1 MTKAVF
7 TTARFFQNVTKYA
20 GNFCKKMCHPF
31 SKIGQ
36 SGRTVYNPPS
46 ASFLLM
52 LRFLNAYFCFYP
64 AAASIC
70 WHLTASRYRSTLSNY
85 DGLIDLHQKRDWLSS
100 LFLASFYN
108 FYPTLSLSHFLSNNI
123 AFNWPYTPLLYQFF
137 LM

>member
-1 MTKAVF
+1 MTSAPCSILHSVLQYVRLDVKNCPIFSKVAQKVTKAVF
-7 TTARFFQNVTKYA
+7 TTTRFFQNVTKYA

-36 SGRTVYNPPS
+36 SGHTVYNPPS

-85 DGLIDLHQKRDWLSS
+85 DGLIDLHQKRD
-100 LFLASFYN
+100 
-108 FYPTLSLSHFLSNNI
+108 
-123 AFNWPYTPLLYQFF
+123 
-137 LM
+137 